1 MKKLLLAIMENIG
14 LIIGL
19 IFFVAIIDLIGLGG
33 SANFGAGFV
42 FGLLIVF
49 VVFFLKFKGKW
60 DKIIEKLKL

>member
-19 IFFVAIIDLIGLGG
+19 IFFVAIIDLFGLGG
-33 SANFGAGFV
+33 SSEFGAGFV